1 MKKAKFNS
9 ITVQYASYVQSW
21 EENNQSYLPV
31 HTFKKSLKCHNLL
44 AVCMGMSLC
53 AYVDASGWVRA
64 GSSCLCT
71 MRKKSRYCLLRKFY
85 FCLLKILLWYADFV
99 STSRL
104 AAVLWKIL
112 MKIDNRRIF
121 FFFFFCGGKVG
132 ENPRLSFLFQ

>member
-1 MKKAKFNS
+1 MCEAFGGES
-9 ITVQYASYVQSW
+9 RVVFACTHIHQVSERHALLTVR
-21 EENNQSYLPV
+21 
-31 HTFKKSLKCHNLL
+31 
-44 AVCMGMSLC
+44 VCMSLC
-53 AYVDASGWVRA
+53 ACVDGRGRVRA

-71 MRKKSRYCLLRKFY
+71 MRNKSRYCFLQKFY

-121 FFFFFCGGKVG
+121 FFFFGGRVG
-132 ENPRLSFLFQ
+132 ENPRLSFLF